1 MLKKQTKR
9 KILLYILPVIASF
22 LLKLIY
28 LTCRVKFHG
37 SKFPKQNAIY
47 ACWHGELLMLPF
59 CYMSLKNESQQISV
73 MVSPHFDGQ
82 LISKTLKL
90 IGGSG
95 SINGSSS
102 RGGVRALMEALK
114 ILKQENRSLAISPDG
129 PRGPRHNVAG
139 GIVAI
144 SQKLQVPIVAVNA
157 KAHNFWQFKSWD
169 KMFLPKPF
177 SKLEFFVS
185 EPFYLDGL
193 ERDVAREKVRQ
204 QLLKNA
210 QI

>member
-1 MLKKQTKR
+1 MLKKETKR
-9 KILLYILPVIASF
+9 KILLCILPSIASF
-22 LLKLIY
+22 FLKLIY

-37 SKFPKQNAIY
+37 SKFPTRNAIY

-59 CYMSLKNESQQISV
+59 CYMGLKNENQQISV

-82 LISKTLKL
+82 LISKTLDL
-90 IGGSG
+90 IGS
-95 SINGSSS
+95 SENINGSSS
-102 RGGVRALMEALK
+102 RGGARALMGALK

-129 PRGPRHNVAG
+129 PRGPRHSVAS

-144 SQKLQVPIVAVNA
+144 SQKLKVPIVAVNA
-157 KAHNFWQFKSWD
+157 KAQNCWQFKSWD

-177 SKLEFFVS
+177 SKLDFFVS

-193 ERDVAREKVRQ
+193 ELEVAKEKV
-204 QLLKNA
+204 KNELMKHA
-210 QI
+210 SK